1 MRRREGSSVALDPD
15 WFARLTNG
23 LALPLICAPMTG
35 ASGPE
40 LVAAASRSGIA
51 AAFPTRNCASA
62 EEVESWLA
70 QIREGCA
77 GAGRLAPAGAPIG
90 VNLIIRD
97 GTRLAADLEAVSR
110 QGVGFAISSVGSP
123 ERSVALLHDAGIP
136 VFADVASLR
145 HVRNA
150 LAAGA
155 DGLVLL
161 TAGAGGHTGWAN
173 PFAFARAVR
182 TEYDGPLV
190 LAGGV
195 SDGRALWS
203 AIVLGFD
210 LAYMGT
216 RFLATHESR
225 VPDGYKQA
233 VLAASLD
240 DIELAPAPNGIAA
253 SLIRG
258 GGGSAGHAVSGATE
272 LLSVRDVVS
281 RTTAEWDAARDETA
295 RMLHDGVAHRRR
307 GDARS
312 ARP

>member
-1 MRRREGSSVALDPD
+1 MGLDPD
-15 WFARLTNG
+15 WFARITSR
-23 LALPLICAPMTG
+23 LAMPLICAPMTG

-40 LVAAASRSGIA
+40 LVIAASRSGIA
-51 AAFPTRNCASA
+51 AAFPTRNCASS
-62 EEVESWLA
+62 EELEIWLTQIGEACTESA
-70 QIREGCA
+70 SGPV
-77 GAGRLAPAGAPIG
+77 GA
-90 VNLIIRD
+90 NLIMRD
-97 GTRLAADLEAVSR
+97 RTRLTADLEAVIR
-110 QGVGFAISSVGSP
+110 HGVDFVISSVGSP
-123 ERSVALLHDAGIP
+123 ERVVAPLHDAGIP

-173 PFAFARAVR
+173 PFAFARALR
-182 TEYDGPLV
+182 TEYGGPLV

-225 VPDGYKQA
+225 VPDAYKQA
-233 VLAASLD
+233 VLTASLD

-258 GGGSAGHAVSGATE
+258 GGGSAGHAVSGVTE
-272 LLSVRDVVS
+272 LLSARDVVL
-281 RTTAEWDAARDETA
+281 RTSAEWDAARDDTA
-295 RMLHDGVAHRRR
+295 RMLGEHWPSVAGTSPARASGDGQT
-307 GDARS
+307 G
-312 ARP
+312 

>member
-1 MRRREGSSVALDPD
+1 MGLDPD
-15 WFARLTNG
+15 WLADLTDR

-40 LVAAASRSGIA
+40 LVIAASQAGIA
-51 AAFPTRNCASA
+51 AAFPTRNCASG
-62 EEVESWLA
+62 EELESWLA
-70 QIREGCA
+70 QIS
-77 GAGRLAPAGAPIG
+77 GACPDAPNGPVGA
-90 VNLIIRD
+90 NLIMRD
-97 GTRLAADLEAVSR
+97 GTRLAADLEAVIR
-110 QGVGFAISSVGSP
+110 LGVDFVISSVGSP
-123 ERSVALLHDAGIP
+123 ERIVPPLHEAGIP

-182 TEYDGPLV
+182 AEYDGPLV

-225 VPDGYKQA
+225 LSDTYKQA

-258 GGGSAGHAVSGATE
+258 GSGSAGHAVSGVTE
-272 LLSVRDVVS
+272 LLSVREVVS
-281 RTTAEWDAARDETA
+281 RTVAEWDAARDETA
-295 RMLHDGVAHRRR
+295 RMLRDRVADRR
-307 GDARS
+307 
-312 ARP
+312 